1 MALTITDANAQEIIG
16 SGKPVII
23 DFWATWCGPCV
34 GMSPL
39 IDELAREYEG
49 KVIIGKYNIDE
60 ESDLSTKYRI
70 MSIPTL
76 LFFKNGEKTA
86 IRLAGSQ
93 KRETLVEK
101 INELL
106 ARNFRSAIFSANS
119 RRINVPQALS
129 FGLSRRQAGC
139 ALYIFRAKAVTST
152 VPCRCRHQSSRQA
165 LRRQSIPGFHHGV
178 QSLRRPLR

>member
-16 SGKPVII
+16 SRKPVII

-106 ARNFRSAIFSANS
+106 A
-119 RRINVPQALS
+119 L
-129 FGLSRRQAGC
+129 
-139 ALYIFRAKAVTST
+139 
-152 VPCRCRHQSSRQA
+152 
-165 LRRQSIPGFHHGV
+165 
-178 QSLRRPLR
+178 

>member
-1 MALTITDANAQEIIG
+1 MALTITDANFEELIG

-39 IDELAREYEG
+39 IDELAKEYEG
-49 KVIIGKYNIDE
+49 KVIIRQNNVDE
-60 ESDLSTKYRI
+60 ETELSTRYRI

-76 LFFKNGEKTA
+76 LFFKNGEKTS

-93 KRETLVEK
+93 RRETLVEK

-106 ARNFRSAIFSANS
+106 A
-119 RRINVPQALS
+119 L
-129 FGLSRRQAGC
+129 
-139 ALYIFRAKAVTST
+139 
-152 VPCRCRHQSSRQA
+152 
-165 LRRQSIPGFHHGV
+165 
-178 QSLRRPLR
+178 

>member
-76 LFFKNGEKTA
+76 LFFMNGEKTA

-106 ARNFRSAIFSANS
+106 A
-119 RRINVPQALS
+119 L
-129 FGLSRRQAGC
+129 
-139 ALYIFRAKAVTST
+139 
-152 VPCRCRHQSSRQA
+152 
-165 LRRQSIPGFHHGV
+165 
-178 QSLRRPLR
+178 

>member
-23 DFWATWCGPCV
+23 DFWATLCGPCV

-106 ARNFRSAIFSANS
+106 A
-119 RRINVPQALS
+119 L
-129 FGLSRRQAGC
+129 
-139 ALYIFRAKAVTST
+139 
-152 VPCRCRHQSSRQA
+152 
-165 LRRQSIPGFHHGV
+165 
-178 QSLRRPLR
+178 